1 MASPWNVPDSHVAAF
16 IDIGTNSLRLL
27 LVRINPNHSYTI
39 LSDQKEIVRL
49 GEGEFIDQYLRPE
62 AMQRAA
68 LVAKRFTNMARSY
81 GAEEVIAVATA
92 ATREAEN
99 REEFL
104 RRLHREAQ
112 LDVKIVSGREEA
124 RLIYLGVV
132 SGVHLGDKK
141 ALFIDIGGGSTEII
155 LGGQEQ
161 YTHLDSLKLGAI
173 RLNSLFFLPNE
184 TGPVPTERYAL
195 LQQYVRNLAVRA
207 VQHIRNERFELVFGS
222 SGTIE
227 NLADISVLKFHKRRR
242 QRDDVLTR
250 EQLRQVVEM
259 LCAMPLD
266 ERRHVPGINP
276 IRADIIICGAAI
288 IETLMADLEIEELSI
303 SERGLRDGLLIDY
316 LTKDESAGM
325 VQGISVRGRSV
336 LQLGRACGI
345 DEPHARHV
353 ACLALE
359 LFDSAHQQGL
369 HKLGDRER
377 ELLDYSALIHDV
389 GTFLSYS
396 NHHQHSYYLI
406 RNADLLGF
414 DQGEIAILANAA
426 LFHRKSMP
434 SKKKHPEFAAL
445 DRHSQRTVRLFAL
458 LLRMAESLDRSHTG
472 VVLSARLIVEDRDEV
487 TLVVEASQECDLE
500 VWGVQTHR
508 EAFKKVFKRR
518 MVVKTVIGDKI
529 STIPKLPMPDSAE
542 ILGS

>member
-1 MASPWNVPDSHVAAF
+1 MASQWNDPDSRVAAF

-49 GEGEFIDQYLRPE
+49 GEGEFIDQFLRPE
-62 AMQRAA
+62 AMQRAS

-81 GAEEVIAVATA
+81 GADEIVAVATA

-124 RLIYLGVV
+124 RLIYLGVA

-161 YTHLDSLKLGAI
+161 YTQLDSLKLGAI

-184 TGPVPTERYAL
+184 TGPVSAERYAL
-195 LQQYVRNLAVRA
+195 LQQYVRNLAVRT
-207 VQHIRNERFELVFGS
+207 VQNIQNERFDLAFGS

-227 NLADISVLKFHKRRR
+227 NLADISVQKFLKRQR

-259 LCAMPLD
+259 LCALPLD
-266 ERRHVPGINP
+266 ERRRVPGINP
-276 IRADIIICGAAI
+276 VRADIIICGAAI
-288 IETLMADLEIEELSI
+288 IETLMAEFGIEELAI
-303 SERGLRDGLLIDY
+303 SERGLRDGLLIEY
-316 LTKDESAGM
+316 LTKDESAGL
-325 VQGISVRGRSV
+325 VPGISVRGRSV

-345 DEPHARHV
+345 DESHARHV
-353 ACLALE
+353 AGLALE
-359 LFDSAHQQGL
+359 LFDSTHQQRL
-369 HKLGDRER
+369 HKFAERER
-377 ELLDYSALIHDV
+377 ELLEYSALIHDV
-389 GTFLSYS
+389 GMFLSYS

-414 DQGEIAILANAA
+414 DQGEIEILANAA

-445 DRHSQRTVRLFAL
+445 DGLSQRIVRLFAL

-472 VVLSARLIVEDRDEV
+472 VVQHAHFLAEDRGEL
-487 TLVVEASQECDLE
+487 TLVIEASQECDLE

-508 EAFKKVFKRR
+508 EALKKVFKRR
-518 MVVKTVIGDKI
+518 MVVKTMIGDKI
-529 STIPKLPMPDSAE
+529 ATVPKLPTPGSGE
-542 ILGS
+542 IPEN

>member
-1 MASPWNVPDSHVAAF
+1 MTSQWNAPDSRVAAF

-81 GAEEVIAVATA
+81 GAEEIIAVATA

-99 REEFL
+99 RDEFL

-112 LDVKIVSGREEA
+112 LEVKIVSGREEA

-173 RLNSLFFLPNE
+173 RLNALFFLPDE
-184 TGPVPTERYAL
+184 TGPVAAERYAL

-207 VQHIRNERFELVFGS
+207 TQHIKSERFDLAFGS

-227 NLADISVLKFHKRRR
+227 NLADISVLKFQKRRR
-242 QRDDVLTR
+242 QRDDVLNGD
-250 EQLRQVVEM
+250 QLRQVVEM
-259 LCAMPLD
+259 LCALPLD
-266 ERRHVPGINP
+266 ERRRVPGINP
-276 IRADIIICGAAI
+276 QRADIIICGAAI
-288 IETLMADLEIEELSI
+288 IETLMTEFGIEELSI

-316 LTKDESAGM
+316 LARVESSN
-325 VQGISVRGRSV
+325 VLQGLSVRGRSV

-353 ACLALE
+353 SSLALE
-359 LFDSAHQQGL
+359 LFDSAQQNGL
-369 HKLGDRER
+369 HKFGDQER
-377 ELLDYSALIHDV
+377 ALLDYAALIHDV

-414 DQGEIAILANAA
+414 DQSEIEILANAA

-445 DRHSQRTVRLFAL
+445 DRRSQRTVRLFAL

-472 VVLSARLIVEDRDEV
+472 VVHHARLLVEDQDEA
-487 TLVVEASQECDLE
+487 TLIIEAGQECDLE
-500 VWGVQTHR
+500 VWGVQSHR

-518 MVVKTVIGDKI
+518 MVVKTVIGGGEP
-529 STIPKLPMPDSAE
+529 TIPKPPSPDSVE
-542 ILGS
+542 ILES

>member
-1 MASPWNVPDSHVAAF
+1 MAAQWNVPDSRVAAF

-49 GEGEFIDQYLRPE
+49 GEGEFIDQYLRHE

-68 LVAKRFTNMARSY
+68 LVAKRFTDMARSY
-81 GAEEVIAVATA
+81 GAEEIIAVATS

-112 LDVKIVSGREEA
+112 LDVKIISGREEA

-132 SGVHLGDKK
+132 NGVHLGDKK

-155 LGGQEQ
+155 LGSQDQ

-184 TGPVPTERYAL
+184 TGPVSAERYAL
-195 LQQYVRNLAVRA
+195 LQQYVRNLAVRT
-207 VQHIRNERFELVFGS
+207 VQHIQNEKVDIAFGS

-227 NLADISVLKFHKRRR
+227 NLADMSVLKFLKRRR

-250 EQLRQVVEM
+250 DQLRQVVEM
-259 LCAMPLD
+259 LCALPLD
-266 ERRHVPGINP
+266 ERRRVPGINP

-288 IETLMADLEIEELSI
+288 IETLMADLGIEELSI

-316 LTKDESAGM
+316 LAKDESSNL

-353 ACLALE
+353 AGLALE
-359 LFDSAHQQGL
+359 LFDSAYQQKL
-369 HKLGDRER
+369 HKFGDRER
-377 ELLDYSALIHDV
+377 ELLEYSALIHDV
-389 GTFLSYS
+389 GMFLSYS

-414 DQGEIAILANAA
+414 DQGEIEILANAA

-445 DRHSQRTVRLFAL
+445 DRRSQRIIRLFAL

-472 VVLSARLIVEDRDEV
+472 VVQHARLLAEDDDEL
-487 TLVVEASQECDLE
+487 TLIVEASQECDLE

-518 MVVKTVIGDKI
+518 VVVKTVIGDKI
-529 STIPKLPMPDSAE
+529 ATVPKLPRP
-542 ILGS
+542 GSGGIPEN

>member
-1 MASPWNVPDSHVAAF
+1 MTSQSKLPESRVVAF

-81 GAEEVIAVATA
+81 GAEEIVAVATS

-104 RRLHREAQ
+104 HRLRREAQ

-155 LGGQEQ
+155 VGCQEQ

-173 RLNSLFFLPNE
+173 RLNALFFLPDE
-184 TGPVPTERYAL
+184 TGPVPSERYAL

-207 VQHIRNERFELVFGS
+207 TQHIQSEQVDLAFGS

-227 NLADISVLKFHKRRR
+227 NLADISTVMFLKRRR
-242 QRDDVLTR
+242 QRDDLLTR

-259 LCAMPLD
+259 LCALPLE

-276 IRADIIICGAAI
+276 QRADIIICGAAI
-288 IETLMADLEIEELSI
+288 IETLMSEFRIAELAI

-316 LTKDESAGM
+316 LAKVETSPGL
-325 VQGISVRGRSV
+325 QGLSVRARSV

-353 ACLALE
+353 SNLALE
-359 LFDSAHQQGL
+359 LFDSAYEHGL
-369 HKLGDRER
+369 HKFGDRER
-377 ELLDYSALIHDV
+377 ELLDYAALIHDV

-414 DQGEIAILANAA
+414 DQGELEILANAA

-434 SKKKHPEFAAL
+434 SKKKHAEFAAL
-445 DRHSQRTVRLFAL
+445 DRRSQRIVRLFAL
-458 LLRMAESLDRSHTG
+458 LLRIAESLDRSHTG
-472 VVLSARLIVEDRDEV
+472 VIHHTGLTVVDRDEAI
-487 TLVVEASQECDLE
+487 LAIEASQECDLE
-500 VWGVQTHR
+500 VWGVQSHR

-518 MVVKTVIGDKI
+518 MVVKTVIGGEP
-529 STIPKLPMPDSAE
+529 TTPKLPLPDSAGIPE
-542 ILGS
+542 S

>member
-1 MASPWNVPDSHVAAF
+1 MAAQWNVPDSRVAAF

-49 GEGEFIDQYLRPE
+49 GEGEFIDQYLRHE

-68 LVAKRFTNMARSY
+68 LVAKRFTDMARSY
-81 GAEEVIAVATA
+81 GAEEIIAVATS

-112 LDVKIVSGREEA
+112 LDVKIISGREEA

-132 SGVHLGDKK
+132 NGVHLGDKK

-155 LGGQEQ
+155 LGSQDQ

-184 TGPVPTERYAL
+184 TGPVSAERYAL
-195 LQQYVRNLAVRA
+195 LQQYVRNLAVRT
-207 VQHIRNERFELVFGS
+207 VQHIQNEKVDIAFGS

-227 NLADISVLKFHKRRR
+227 NLADMSVLKFLKRRR

-250 EQLRQVVEM
+250 DQLRQVVEM
-259 LCAMPLD
+259 LCALPLD
-266 ERRHVPGINP
+266 ERRRVPGINP

-288 IETLMADLEIEELSI
+288 IETLMADLGIEELSI

-316 LTKDESAGM
+316 LAKDESSNL

-353 ACLALE
+353 AGLALE
-359 LFDSAHQQGL
+359 LFDSAYQQKL
-369 HKLGDRER
+369 HKFGDRER
-377 ELLDYSALIHDV
+377 ELLEYSALIHDV
-389 GTFLSYS
+389 GMFLSYS

-414 DQGEIAILANAA
+414 DQGEIEILANAA

-445 DRHSQRTVRLFAL
+445 DRRSQRIIRLFAL

-472 VVLSARLIVEDRDEV
+472 VVQHARLLAEDDDEL
-487 TLVVEASQECDLE
+487 TLIFEASQECDLE

-518 MVVKTVIGDKI
+518 VVVKTVIGDKI
-529 STIPKLPMPDSAE
+529 ATVPKLPRP
-542 ILGS
+542 GSGGIPEN

>member
-1 MASPWNVPDSHVAAF
+1 MTSQWKVPDSRVAAF

-68 LVAKRFTNMARSY
+68 LVAKRFTNMAHSY
-81 GAEEVIAVATA
+81 GAEEIIAVATA

-112 LDVKIVSGREEA
+112 LEVKIVSGREEA
-124 RLIYLGVV
+124 RLIYLGVA

-155 LGGQEQ
+155 VGGQEQ

-173 RLNSLFFLPNE
+173 RLNALFFLPDE
-184 TGPVPTERYAL
+184 TGPVANERYAL

-207 VQHIRNERFELVFGS
+207 TQHIQSEHVDLAFGS

-227 NLADISVLKFHKRRR
+227 NLADISVLKFHKRQR
-242 QRDDVLTR
+242 QRDDALSR

-259 LCAMPLD
+259 LCALPLD

-276 IRADIIICGAAI
+276 QRADIIICGAAI
-288 IETLMADLEIEELSI
+288 IETLMAEFGIEELSI

-316 LTKDESAGM
+316 LAKYESSNLL
-325 VQGISVRGRSV
+325 QGLSVRGRSV

-353 ACLALE
+353 SLLALE
-359 LFDSAHQQGL
+359 LFDSARQNGL
-369 HKLGDRER
+369 HKFGDQER
-377 ELLDYSALIHDV
+377 ELLDYAALIHDV

-414 DQGEIAILANAA
+414 NQGEIEILANAA

-445 DRHSQRTVRLFAL
+445 DRRSQRTVRLFAL

-472 VVLSARLIVEDRDEV
+472 VVHQARLSVEDQDEATLIVE
-487 TLVVEASQECDLE
+487 AGQECDLE
-500 VWGVQTHR
+500 VWGVQSHR

-518 MVVKTVIGDKI
+518 MVVKTVIGGGEP
-529 STIPKLPMPDSAE
+529 TIPKPPTPDSAGIPE
-542 ILGS
+542 S